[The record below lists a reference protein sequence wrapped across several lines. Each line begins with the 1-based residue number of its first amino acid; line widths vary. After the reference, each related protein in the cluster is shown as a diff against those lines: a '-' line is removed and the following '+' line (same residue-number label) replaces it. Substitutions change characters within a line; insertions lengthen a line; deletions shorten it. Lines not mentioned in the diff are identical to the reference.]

1 MSSTRSTLSSAA
13 WATVWLL
20 ALAAPGGTEATAQ
33 VCGPVGGGV
42 PNPGPPVV
50 VPSRSPPFYIPNPG
64 YHFSGIGGTGLP
76 QSAVPNGLGGG
87 YLAPRPLSQG
97 GNGFIA
103 PPCPVYPTPY
113 TGYGYGTTAY
123 VSSGSG
129 LTVNGVYSGDKW
141 KVGFHLGTGPAGYV
155 ASNCGPSYL
164 PPVCSY
170 PLWGWTTAYGAYWG
184 DYYPSSTYPVGP
196 NTYGNDPRLWKNPQP
211 PATTQPAAQP
221 PATSSPPT
229 PLELGKI
236 ALSQNEPKY
245 AIEAF
250 RRELKETGNEPT
262 TMRFLAIALAEDKQF
277 DDAASV
283 MRAAY
288 RLGPALASSPI
299 ELFGLG
305 YSEREFRELTARCVH
320 AANTK
325 KTASSWLLVAAL
337 MQAENR
343 IEPARRALEKASRE
357 GLEKD
362 LSDALGAA
370 LRK

>member
-221 PATSSPPT
+221 PATSSPPHSART
-229 PLELGKI
+229 G
-236 ALSQNEPKY
+236 QNRAVAERAQVRDRGLPPRVEGDGQR
-245 AIEAF
+245 ADNDAF
-250 RRELKETGNEPT
+250 SRDRPRG
-262 TMRFLAIALAEDKQF
+262 R
-277 DDAASV
+277 
-283 MRAAY
+283 
-288 RLGPALASSPI
+288 
-299 ELFGLG
+299 
-305 YSEREFRELTARCVH
+305 
-320 AANTK
+320 
-325 KTASSWLLVAAL
+325 
-337 MQAENR
+337 QAV
-343 IEPARRALEKASRE
+343 
-357 GLEKD
+357 
-362 LSDALGAA
+362 
-370 LRK
+370 